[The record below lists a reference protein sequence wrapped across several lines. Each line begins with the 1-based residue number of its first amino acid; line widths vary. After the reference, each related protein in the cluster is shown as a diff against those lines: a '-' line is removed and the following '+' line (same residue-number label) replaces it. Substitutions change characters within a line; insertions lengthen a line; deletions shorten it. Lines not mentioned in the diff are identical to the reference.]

1 MRWLPM
7 LLLTPL
13 VLGSA
18 CNPPGP
24 AGDDDA
30 GVDDD
35 DATQP
40 GDDDE
45 VGDDDDEP
53 ADCTG
58 DDPFYSESGGLPTGA
73 NPCHEPVLVKLRN
86 VWDGDTFW
94 AELPDGSEEK
104 VRLIGVDTPELG
116 DCYAGTASNY
126 LHAQLVADCFWL
138 TFDADCDDSYG
149 RVLAYAHTRD
159 GFVQVSLLEGGY
171 AWAMEVAPNSTY
183 ASLFAAE
190 QADAEA
196 AGAGLWSA
204 CD

>member
-1 MRWLPM
+1 MRM
-7 LLLTPL
+7 LLLL
-13 VLGSA
+13 ALLALGSA
-18 CNPPGP
+18 CNPLGP

-30 GVDDD
+30 AVGDDD
-35 DATQP
+35 DATAA
-40 GDDDE
+40 DDDDSD
-45 VGDDDDEP
+45 VGDDD
-53 ADCTG
+53 AQAGDCTG
-58 DDPFYSESGGLPTGA
+58 DDPFYTESGGLPTGA
-73 NPCHEPVLVKLRN
+73 NPCHEPTLVKLRN
-86 VWDGDTFW
+86 VADGDTFW

-116 DCYAGTASNY
+116 DCYAGTASDY
-126 LHAQLVADCFWL
+126 LHGLLVADCFWL

-171 AWAMEVAPNSTY
+171 AWAMDVAPNTTY